1 MEYRPKGFAALTA
14 GAAAKR
20 VGCLPPFCLVCG
32 MLSALVPGSLTCRSS
47 SPVFG
52 FLACAPIILLLLI
65 AFSGNWG
72 DCGRRQLVA
81 LSPAQA
87 LEKIAHSLERP
98 SRPPKG

>member
-1 MEYRPKGFAALTA
+1 
-14 GAAAKR
+14 
-20 VGCLPPFCLVCG
+20 
-32 MLSALVPGSLTCRSS
+32 
-47 SPVFG
+47 VFG

-65 AFSGNWG
+65 AFSGNSAAIAFSAHWG

-87 LEKIAHSLERP
+87 LEKIAHYLERP